1 MKKLLSIGILAMLAS
16 LLYAQSPQI
25 EFKVKDFDFGKIKE
39 EDGAASYTFEF
50 TNTGV
55 APLVISGVT
64 ASCGCTTP
72 DWTKEPVPAG
82 ANGIVKAT
90 YNPKGRPGVFK
101 KSITV
106 RSNAAD
112 GTVVLTIAGEVIP
125 RPKSI
130 EEQYPAKMGDIRLK
144 TSSTPLFDV
153 YRGDSRT
160 DKIEVKNMSD
170 KEVKLSFAKEPKH
183 IIFEVNPPVLKPQ
196 ETGNIVITYNSKNI
210 NDYGSR
216 TDYAYVVL
224 NGKEVISDDYK
235 LTINSSLRE
244 DFRKLTAEEK
254 AAAPVADYQ
263 TKTVAMELKPGEKK
277 LAKIEIKNTGKSDLI
292 IRNIKKDKG
301 IRKAYRDKETIPAGK
316 SAQLCIEVHADDVK
330 DLTSS
335 QVTVITNDP
344 KNPTAT
350 IVVNFKVVK

>member
-1 MKKLLSIGILAMLAS
+1 MLVT
-16 LLYAQSPQI
+16 LVYAQNPQI

-39 EDGAASYTFEF
+39 EDGAVSTTFEF
-50 TNTGV
+50 INTGV
-55 APLVISGVT
+55 APLIISGVT

-82 ANGIVKAT
+82 GKGIVKAT
-90 YNPKGRPGVFK
+90 YNAKGRPGVFK

-106 RSNAAD
+106 RSNAAE
-112 GTVVLTIAGEVIP
+112 GSVVLTIAGEVTP
-125 RPKSI
+125 RAKSA
-130 EEQYPAKMGDIRLK
+130 EEQYPVKMGDIRLK
-144 TSSTPLFDV
+144 TSSTPLFDI

-170 KEVKLSFAKEPKH
+170 KEVKISFAKEPKH

-196 ETGNIVITYNSKNI
+196 ETGNIVITYNTKNI

-216 TDYAYVVL
+216 TDYAYIVV
-224 NGKEVISDDYK
+224 NGKETISDEYK
-235 LTINSSLRE
+235 LTINSLLRE
-244 DFRKLTAEEK
+244 DFRKLKAEEK
-254 AAAPVADYQ
+254 AVAPIADYQ
-263 TKTVAMELKPGEKK
+263 TKTVNLEMKADEKKTAVIELKNSG
-277 LAKIEIKNTGKSDLI
+277 KNDLI
-292 IRNIKKDKG
+292 IRKITKG
-301 IRKAYRDKETIPAGK
+301 NGISKVSANKSTIPAGK
-316 SAQLCIEVHADDVK
+316 STQVRIEVNAGDVK

-344 KNPTAT
+344 KNSTAT